1 MKMTTSTLIRLA
13 GLSAVLAGLGFI
25 IVGMIHPLNVPSAVT
40 TAPWAYVHIV
50 ATAMSFFG
58 LYGMVGL
65 YVKQVERSGW
75 LGLAGFV
82 LFSLWLAL
90 NLPLLFAEAFILPR
104 LATASPAFVEGFL
117 GMLSGATGT
126 VDLGILP
133 ALWNL
138 SGPLLILGLLLFG
151 IATFRARVL
160 PRWAGALFALGAVL
174 IPIGALVPPEVQPK
188 LIMIPVGL
196 ALAWLGVA
204 LFSERRASG
213 AEPVPGME
221 LGQAGAD

>member
-1 MKMTTSTLIRLA
+1 MKMTPSALIRLS

-25 IVGMIHPLNVPSAVT
+25 IVGMFHPLNVPSAVT
-40 TAPWAYVHIV
+40 TAPWISMHIV

-75 LGLAGFV
+75 LGLAGFI

-90 NLPLLFAEAFILPR
+90 NLPLLFVEAFILPR

-117 GMLSGATGT
+117 GMLSGTTGS

-138 SGPLLILGLLLFG
+138 SGPMLILGLLLFG
-151 IATFRARVL
+151 IATFRAGVL
-160 PRWAGALFALGAVL
+160 PRRAGALLALGAVL
-174 IPIGALVPPEVQPK
+174 VPAGALVPPEVQPK
-188 LIMIPVGL
+188 IIMIPVGL
-196 ALAWLGVA
+196 ALAWLGYAV
-204 LFSERRASG
+204 LFERRAP
-213 AEPVPGME
+213 APEPVPSME
-221 LGQAGAD
+221 FGQAGAD